1 MAASVEVDPDALDGG
16 LEAPTPKD
24 AQRSEE
30 LKSSANQAF
39 QAGKFAQVLRLALA
53 GCGVP
58 DATRCAWTKMLVDQ
72 TPPQSIMD
80 CWHVSSASRP
90 TPSFRGAALHSPF
103 HVRASAGHAAVLQA
117 VALYGQALACNET
130 AILYAN
136 RAFAHTRCE
145 AHDRIPLHPG
155 QWCRAAASTRRLRGV
170 T

>member
-39 QAGKFAQVLRLALA
+39 QAGKFAQVLRLCTRRLRRSRRHSLRLDQDA
-53 GCGVP
+53 CRP
-58 DATRCAWTKMLVDQ
+58 DAATIHHGLLARVVRLAPYTV
-72 TPPQSIMD
+72 
-80 CWHVSSASRP
+80 VSRS
-90 TPSFRGAALHSPF
+90 GVALTV
-103 HVRASAGHAAVLQA
+103 HVRASACHAAVLQA

-145 AHDRIPLHPG
+145 AHDRIPLRPG

>member
-90 TPSFRGAALHSPF
+90 TPSFRAAALHSPF
-103 HVRASAGHAAVLQA
+103 TYAHPQAMPPFCRPLHFTAKLLRAMRRPSCTQIGHLHTPGAKRMTVFPFVPVSGAVL
-117 VALYGQALACNET
+117 
-130 AILYAN
+130 
-136 RAFAHTRCE
+136 
-145 AHDRIPLHPG
+145 LHPLG
-155 QWCRAAASTRRLRGV
+155 DCAA
-170 T
+170 